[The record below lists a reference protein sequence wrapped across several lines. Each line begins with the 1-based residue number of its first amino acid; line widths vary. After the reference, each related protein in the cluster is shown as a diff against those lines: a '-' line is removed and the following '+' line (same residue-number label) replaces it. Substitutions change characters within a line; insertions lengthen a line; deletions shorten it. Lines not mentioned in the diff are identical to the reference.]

1 MGCIRGWWNTA
12 RTRPRLKTFVMTTSI
27 APDPGS
33 GGTTTI
39 SSLPT
44 ELLVRL
50 LSFLPAIDLLS
61 ARQTS
66 RRIHNVITDS
76 SYLQYILRIEINGVD
91 DLLPPDCSITERLRL
106 LRQHEKSWNCL
117 QYNEFAED
125 SFTDRRLFII
135 QDGYLIYK
143 NVTLRA
149 GAMIRYGY
157 VDLSSTSPKGEL
169 RWVHIPM
176 QRTPFPVP
184 LKLEFAVDYN
194 LAVAISQPYNRATVD
209 VTFLEFTTG
218 AFHPLSLKPT
228 VRIQSPLNPVPAV
241 VGLQAEILGDYILIA
256 VTYEYTGC
264 YVSLIPW
271 KTGTTTILR
280 ELFFRQ
286 VTEWR
291 KIPRLVAID
300 NDLIAVVEDNT
311 NFVEICRLELTPPD
325 FRMET
330 VCFLEMPPLKPN
342 AFLSVSWTEKEWVS
356 TLKHHPRSDPVR
368 RRPAPFR
375 SSKVSNIRFSLDYH
389 IHSDNVYRD
398 YPYTMVLSVAELLT
412 NIRTDRRPVPWAD
425 WGPSRTRIFPR
436 PEDTFPPSPAGPFWI
451 SHYSPLTK
459 RDYDFLRAR
468 CPPSVTTKSSSSS
481 SLSTPV
487 FSKSK
492 VEGEQW
498 VGGAV
503 ETSLPYRDYI
513 IPNLHFNSSQQVVAD
528 REWLVDISVRETEG
542 HLTVYH
548 AG

>member
-1 MGCIRGWWNTA
+1 M
-12 RTRPRLKTFVMTTSI
+12 

-44 ELLVRL
+44 EA
-50 LSFLPAIDLLS
+50 SHLLS
-61 ARQTS
+61 ARETS

-76 SYLQYILRIEINGVD
+76 SHLQYILRIEINGVD
-91 DLLPPDCSITERLRL
+91 DLLPPDYSITERLRL

-117 QYNEFAED
+117 QYNKFAED
-125 SFTDRRLFII
+125 SFPELTERRLFII

-143 NVTLRA
+143 MVTLRG
-149 GAMIRYGY
+149 GATIRYGY
-157 VDLSSTSPKGEL
+157 VDLSSASPKGEL

-176 QRTPFPVP
+176 QHTLFPVP

-271 KTGTTTILR
+271 KTGTTTI
-280 ELFFRQ
+280 

-375 SSKVSNIRFSLDYH
+375 SSKVGNIRFSLDYH

-412 NIRTDRRPVPWAD
+412 NIRTDRRNVPWTD

-436 PEDTFPPSPAGPFWI
+436 PKDVFPPSPAGPFWI

-459 RDYDFLRAR
+459 RDYDFLRAQ
-468 CPPSVTTKSSSSS
+468 CSPSVTTKSSSSP

-487 FSKSK
+487 FSTSK

-498 VGGAV
+498 VAGAV

-528 REWLVDISVRETEG
+528 REWLVDISEILGR
-542 HLTVYH
+542 LTVYH

>member
-1 MGCIRGWWNTA
+1 M
-12 RTRPRLKTFVMTTSI
+12 

-33 GGTTTI
+33 SGTTTI

-61 ARQTS
+61 ARLTS

-91 DLLPPDCSITERLRL
+91 DLLPPDCPIAERLRL

-117 QYNEFAED
+117 HYNKFAED
-125 SFTDRRLFII
+125 SFTEFTEQRLFII
-135 QDGYLIYK
+135 QDGYLIYRK
-143 NVTLRA
+143 ITRRG
-149 GAMIRYGY
+149 GALIQYGY
-157 VDLSSTSPKGEL
+157 ADLSSTSPNGEL
-169 RWVHIPM
+169 HWVHIPM
-176 QRTPFPVP
+176 QHTPFPVP
-184 LKLEFAVDYN
+184 LELEFAVDYN

-218 AFHPLSLKPT
+218 AFHPLSSKPT

-264 YVSLIPW
+264 FVSLIPW
-271 KTGTTTILR
+271 KTGTTTL
-280 ELFFRQ
+280 

-311 NFVEICRLELTPPD
+311 NFIEICRLELTPPD
-325 FRMET
+325 FRMEIL
-330 VCFLEMPPLKPN
+330 CFLEMPPLKPN

-356 TLKHHPRSDPVR
+356 TSKHHQRSDPVR

-389 IHSDNVYRD
+389 IHSENVYTD
-398 YPYTMVLSVAELLT
+398 YPYTMVVSVAELLP
-412 NIRTDRRPVPWAD
+412 NIPTDKSRVPWPK
-425 WGPSRTRIFPR
+425 WGPDRTRIFPR
-436 PEDTFPPSPAGPFWI
+436 PKDIIPPSPAGPLWI
-451 SHYSPLTK
+451 HHHSPLTK

-468 CPPSVTTKSSSSS
+468 CPPSVTTKSSS
-481 SLSTPV
+481 LSTPV

-492 VEGEQW
+492 VEGEHW

-528 REWLVDISVRETEG
+528 REWLVDISVR
-542 HLTVYH
+542 
-548 AG
+548 

>member
-1 MGCIRGWWNTA
+1 
-12 RTRPRLKTFVMTTSI
+12 MTTSM

-117 QYNEFAED
+117 QYNKFAED
-125 SFTDRRLFII
+125 SFTEYTERRLFMI

-143 NVTLRA
+143 KVTLRG
-149 GAMIRYGY
+149 GAIIRYGY
-157 VDLSSTSPKGEL
+157 VDLSSTSSEGEL
-169 RWVHIPM
+169 HWVHIPM
-176 QRTPFPVP
+176 QHTLFPVP

-300 NDLIAVVEDNT
+300 NDLIAV
-311 NFVEICRLELTPPD
+311 LTPPD

-342 AFLSVSWTEKEWVS
+342 AFLSVSLTEKEWVS

-368 RRPAPFR
+368 RR
-375 SSKVSNIRFSLDYH
+375 NIRFSLDYH
-389 IHSDNVYRD
+389 IHSDN
-398 YPYTMVLSVAELLT
+398 ELLT
-412 NIRTDRRPVPWAD
+412 NIRTDRHPVPWTD

-436 PEDTFPPSPAGPFWI
+436 PKDIFPPSPAGPFWI

-459 RDYDFLRAR
+459 RDYDFLRAQ
-468 CPPSVTTKSSSSS
+468 CPPSVTTKSSSSP

-498 VGGAV
+498 VGGTV

-528 REWLVDISVRETEG
+528 REWLVDLSVREFEG